1 MVSLSFFMMMR
12 VMRIM
17 IEREINFKQYSTKC
31 IDISLTN
38 LTNISSFGFPAGWV
52 GLSLPIS
59 FQIICIL
66 MKCDI
71 DDFEDDADDS
81 DFGDDVNCR

>member
-12 VMRIM
+12 VMRMM
-17 IEREINFKQYSTKC
+17 IEREINLKQYSTKC
-31 IDISLTN
+31 IEISLTN

-71 DDFEDDADDS
+71 DADDS

>member
-1 MVSLSFFMMMR
+1 MVSLSFLMLMR
-12 VMRIM
+12 MM
-17 IEREINFKQYSTKC
+17 IELEIDFKQYSTKC
-31 IDISLTN
+31 IEISLTN

-52 GLSLPIS
+52 RLSLPIS

-71 DDFEDDADDS
+71 DDFDDDADS